1 MITFVDTS
9 ALIALTDRR
18 DTYHQEA
25 VAVQK
30 QFRAA
35 NTRLVTST
43 YVISE
48 TITWLRY
55 NLGHAVAVDFGNKI
69 LASSVVTIKDID
81 DAHFVKAFELFKK
94 FEDQAFSFTDCT
106 SFALM
111 KSLKLKQAFTFDAHF
126 SIMGFILI
134 R

>member
-1 MITFVDTS
+1 MTTFVDTG
-9 ALIALTDRR
+9 AWIALTDRR

-25 VAVQK
+25 LAVQK
-30 QFRAA
+30 QFQSA

-55 NLGHAVAVDFGNKI
+55 NLGHTVAMDFGNKI

-81 DAHFVKAFELFKK
+81 NAHFAKAFELFKK
-94 FEDQAFSFTDCT
+94 LEDQAFSFTDCT

-126 SIMGFILI
+126 STMGFILI
-134 R
+134 K